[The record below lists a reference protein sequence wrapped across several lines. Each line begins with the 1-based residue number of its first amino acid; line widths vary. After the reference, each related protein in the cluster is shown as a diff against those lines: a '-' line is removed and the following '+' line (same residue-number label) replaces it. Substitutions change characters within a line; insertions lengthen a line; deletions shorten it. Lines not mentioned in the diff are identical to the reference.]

1 MKFLFDTK
9 QKEVSELLRKKELE
23 VKAELDKRQKK
34 RESYAHI

>member
-23 VKAELDKRQKK
+23 VKVELDKRQKK